1 MSRDSILAFRQVIYR
16 ATRISRSKEA
26 TVQLMKIKKRRGW
39 RLRLG
44 CLASAAVGLGAA
56 SGQGLFDRGPVG
68 FTEQQ
73 ARRGQTVYAES
84 CALCHGP
91 HLNDGQFG
99 PPVKGATF
107 KARWHDQL
115 PEALWASIIKRM
127 PPASPGS
134 LDGRAYTDVAAFLL
148 RENGEAAGTAELAAP
163 SGAVLAATAAQ
174 VPAASEHALPANA
187 GGARL
192 ENQDATYQ
200 AAMAARTALLRR
212 LTPVSDAMLRA
223 PAAGDW
229 LMWRGSYATL
239 AYSRL
244 DQINKQTVRNLGV
257 AWTLALPPSANETA
271 PLIHDGVLFVESGNT
286 VEAINAT
293 DGSILWQY
301 IRALPEELHSGRDAR
316 MRGLA
321 IYGENLYAPTADGHI
336 VALDLR
342 SGDLRWD
349 YAVVSSE
356 LGSRPGLF
364 DGAYFHI
371 SGGPLLVHGKV
382 IVGVSLGI
390 NTGGGDFI
398 VGLDARNGHEL
409 WRFNT
414 IARPGQPGG
423 DSWNGAPVGERF
435 GSGVWS
441 IGSYDPD
448 LNLVY
453 FGTGNTYDV
462 GTLLSPRA
470 HRKLSNNDA
479 LYTDSTLAL
488 DADSGKLSWYY
499 QHMNRDVWDLD
510 WAFEQS
516 LITLPINGKPT
527 KLLVTGGKS
536 AIFDAVNR
544 VDGHYAF
551 SRDLGLQNLVM
562 RIDPTTGRKII
573 NPALEPQAGRT
584 DLVCPTATGARSW
597 PTTAIDPTSGHLY
610 APLVDNDCMDYSWV
624 ERDASNVASGGQ
636 DMRLRARPK
645 PGNDGHFGRIDA
657 IDLST
662 GQLLWSKRQRAPVAS
677 SLLAS
682 AGGLVFSGARDRR
695 LRAYDAAN
703 GNVLW
708 QLVLNASPSSSPATY
723 SVDGI
728 QYLVVIAGGGGA
740 FDSGT
745 RSLTPEIVDPPAGTT
760 LWVFK
765 LPAAPRE

>member
-1 MSRDSILAFRQVIYR
+1 M
-16 ATRISRSKEA
+16 
-26 TVQLMKIKKRRGW
+26 
-39 RLRLG
+39 
-44 CLASAAVGLGAA
+44 GAA
-56 SGQGLFDRGPVG
+56 SGQSLFDRGPVG
-68 FTEQQ
+68 FTAQQ
-73 ARRGQTVYAES
+73 ATRGQTVYAES

-99 PPVKGATF
+99 PPVKGSAF
-107 KARWHDQL
+107 KARWHDQA
-115 PEALWASIIKRM
+115 PEALWSSIIKRM

-148 RENGEAAGTAELAAP
+148 RENGAAAGTAELALPASIAAA
-163 SGAVLAATAAQ
+163 SGHTAARST
-174 VPAASEHALPANA
+174 AA
-187 GGARL
+187 ARL
-192 ENQDATYQ
+192 DNEDATYRV
-200 AAMAARTALLRR
+200 ALAARTALLGRI
-212 LTPVSDAMLRA
+212 TPVTDAMLRA

-229 LMWRGSYATL
+229 LMWRGTYATL
-239 AYSRL
+239 AYSPL
-244 DQINKQTVRNLGV
+244 GQIDKKTVRNLGV

-271 PLIHDGVLFVESGNT
+271 PLIHDGVLFIESANT

-293 DGSILWQY
+293 DGTILWQY
-301 IRALPEELHSGRDAR
+301 LRALPEELHSGRDAR

-321 IYGENLYAPTADGHI
+321 IYGDMLYAPTADGHI
-336 VALDLR
+336 IALDVK

-349 YAVVSSE
+349 YAVVSAE

-398 VGLDARNGHEL
+398 VGLDARSGREI

-423 DSWNGAPVGERF
+423 ESWNGAPVSERY

-462 GTLLSPRA
+462 GTLLTARA
-470 HRKLSNNDA
+470 HQSLSNNDA
-479 LYTDSTLAL
+479 LYTDSTVAL
-488 DADSGKLSWYY
+488 NADTGKLAWYY

-516 LITLPINGKPT
+516 LITLPVNGKPT
-527 KLLVTGGKS
+527 RLLVTGGKS

-544 VDGHYAF
+544 ADGHYAF
-551 SRDLGLQNLVM
+551 SKDLGLQNLVA
-562 RIDPTTGRKII
+562 RIDANTGRKII
-573 NPALEPQAGRT
+573 NPGLEPQAGRS

-597 PTTAIDPTSGHLY
+597 PTTAIDPTSGYLY
-610 APLVDNDCMDYSWV
+610 VPLVDNDCMDYSWA
-624 ERDASNVASGGQ
+624 ERDAAGIATGGQ
-636 DMRLRARPK
+636 DMRLRPRPK
-645 PGNDGHFGRIDA
+645 PGNDGQFGRIDA
-657 IDLST
+657 IDLKT
-662 GQLLWSKRQRAPVAS
+662 GKRVWSKRQRAPVAS

-682 AGGLVFSGARDRR
+682 AGGLVFSGARDRH

-708 QLVLNASPSSSPATY
+708 QVILNASPSSSPATY
-723 SVDGI
+723 SVHGV

-745 RSLTPEIVDPPAGTT
+745 RSLTPEIIDPPAGTT
-760 LWVFK
+760 LWVFR
-765 LPAAPRE
+765 LPRAVPPD